1 VPEVND
7 MADEYRERKDNNDN
21 NEMGNADPKHDVIVR
36 LKRIE
41 GQVKGIQKMVEED
54 KNCIDILTQVAAVRA
69 AINRVGAIILEHHS
83 KTCIED
89 AIMKNDKEQGLK
101 ELIDTVQK
109 FLNFVD

>member
-1 VPEVND
+1 